1 MMTAASRDSE
11 FPELLSA
18 DGWRRIARR
27 HQISDRE
34 LSVLR
39 LVCRGLQNDAIAKS
53 LGIQLPTLRT
63 HLRSIYQKLNCKRRT
78 QAVLRVIHGSEW
90 NPHSSK

>member
-1 MMTAASRDSE
+1 MTKAASRDSE
-11 FPELLSA
+11 FPELLST

-39 LVCRGLQNDAIAKS
+39 LVCRGLQNDAIAKD
-53 LGIQLPTLRT
+53 LGIQPPTLRT
-63 HLRSIYQKLNCKRRT
+63 HLRSIYHKLNCKRRT
-78 QAVLRVIHGSEW
+78 QAVLRVIHESAL
-90 NPHSSK
+90 NHHSS